1 MDGDLKWWGRR
12 WASIASKTLL
22 PTEPPMGTLG
32 SGLHMGL
39 WQIFSH
45 HVLKRTK
52 GEQNGLRAQ
61 QMEPSSPDLTAL
73 PISPQDWARRRW
85 LIECWYIGC

>member
-1 MDGDLKWWGRR
+1 MDGDLKWWGSR

-39 WQIFSH
+39 WHIFSH
-45 HVLKRTK
+45 HVLKRAK
-52 GEQNGLRAQ
+52 G
-61 QMEPSSPDLTAL
+61 
-73 PISPQDWARRRW
+73 
-85 LIECWYIGC
+85 